1 MNTRMIAAAVVAIA
15 LAPTAFA
22 TTIAGLTNTGVGLP
36 NGSVDQ
42 NYALTVTSGT
52 TTGLGAFG
60 YASDSVHPNWM
71 SSDALS
77 KWLTPGK
84 IATTSFDPSSNG
96 VYDWKLSF
104 DLTGYDAATAS
115 FSGQFAADNAATV
128 WLNGVQLTTA
138 STGGFKGWTSFAASS
153 GFQSG
158 INTLDFKVTNYA
170 QNGGNPT
177 GLRVEFTASSVAA
190 VPEPETYAML
200 LAGLGLMGTVARR
213 RKNKQA

>member
-1 MNTRMIAAAVVAIA
+1 MNIRTLAAAVVAIA
-15 LAPTAFA
+15 LTPTAFA
-22 TTIAGLTNTGVGLP
+22 ATIAGLTNTGAGLA

-42 NYALTVTSGT
+42 NYALTVISEG
-52 TTGLGAFG
+52 TTGLATFG

-71 SSDALS
+71 GSDGLS
-77 KWLTPGK
+77 KWLTPGSN
-84 IATTSFDPSSNG
+84 ATTSFDPSSNG

-138 STGGFKGWTSFAASS
+138 STGGYKSWTSFAATS

-170 QNGGNPT
+170 QTSGNPT

-200 LAGLGLMGTVARR
+200 LAGLGLMGTIARR